1 MRMCNLENIYKCR
14 LHYSTEG
21 GKSPV
26 SLSPDSPDYNL
37 NLSQSDTVTPATSDT
52 SIFTF
57 NTSDRWGRSW
67 GWEWTIC
74 M

>member
-1 MRMCNLENIYKCR
+1 MRLSVAMRMCNLENIYKCR

-57 NTSDRWGRSW
+57 NTSDRWGKNV
-67 GWEWTIC
+67 G
-74 M
+74 